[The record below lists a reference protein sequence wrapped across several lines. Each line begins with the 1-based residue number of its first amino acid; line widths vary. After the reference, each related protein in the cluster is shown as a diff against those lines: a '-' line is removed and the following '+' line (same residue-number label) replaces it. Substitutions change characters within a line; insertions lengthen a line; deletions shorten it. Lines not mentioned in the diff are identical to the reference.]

1 MAPTTAQT
9 STSLNDR
16 LNMLTVY
23 GAEKEA
29 THLRPFFLAIRAT
42 NRVYRAAHS
51 SRRALSSQAQ
61 SSWREP
67 LACVWHRRRSII
79 YSPLDLHGNQNRQVR
94 RFISL
99 PRTFPEKV

>member
-16 LNMLTVY
+16 LNKLTVY

-29 THLRPFFLAIRAT
+29 THLRPFFLAIRA
-42 NRVYRAAHS
+42 YQHQAAQS
-51 SRRALSSQAQ
+51 SRRALSSQTQ

-67 LACVWHRRRSII
+67 LARVWHGRPSII
-79 YSPLDLHGNQNRQVR
+79 DSPLDLHGNQSRQVR

-99 PRTFPEKV
+99 RRRFPEKV